1 MPVAYW
7 NAYKA
12 KSKELSYPMKHVET
26 MNQFTNKELMSDS
39 CMQKIKDAACVRM
52 YCTEDEKSV
61 IVPNLQDN
69 CDEVMKW

>member
-7 NAYKA
+7 KAYKA
-12 KSKELSYPMKHVET
+12 KSEELSYPMKYVEYV
-26 MNQFTNKELMSDS
+26 NQYTNKELMSDS
-39 CMQKIKDAACVRM
+39 CMQKIKDATCVRM

-69 CDEVMKW
+69 CDDVMEW